1 MPSSHSRT
9 MSEFQV
15 TEGVLQGGR
24 VSIREESAEFFNVK
38 GLKRTLVS
46 ETFREVLY
54 YFRFINRLGQIQAW

>member
-15 TEGVLQGGR
+15 TEGLLQGGR
-24 VSIREESAEFFNVK
+24 VSIREESAQFFNVK
-38 GLKRTLVS
+38 GLKRTLAS